1 MQYTMFT
8 RMCIC
13 STGSWYLGFA
23 QTSDVSYLD
32 DLLTRCGVLQA
43 THSSGDAN
51 ICRASICT
59 YHQAQ
64 VSRIGDSSR
73 RGNRPILASSPV
85 DCLASSCYFSTFAV
99 SVPTPSSHGHGLAL
113 GPIIGHS
120 CSMHAFRARP
130 CKTAAWSHVHA

>member
-1 MQYTMFT
+1 MSFIKYVLTIVLYAYMFT

-13 STGSWYLGFA
+13 STGTWSLGFA
-23 QTSDVSYLD
+23 QNTDVSYLD

-43 THSSGDAN
+43 PHSSGDAN

-59 YHQAQ
+59 YRQAQ

-85 DCLASSCYFSTFAV
+85 DCLASSCYLRCLCTNPEQPRSW
-99 SVPTPSSHGHGLAL
+99 P
-113 GPIIGHS
+113 
-120 CSMHAFRARP
+120 RP
-130 CKTAAWSHVHA
+130 RPHYWPFM